1 MAKQLNDA
9 LVRVLDRVS
18 KRLAIRF
25 EVDGLKKSLKQARTS
40 IHNLPKRDKT
50 GTPDKEKTAFP
61 YLFLDLRNRSRINKF
76 ARAKMDDILKSAVR
90 PEQAKVVDSELDQW
104 ISEAT
109 GQSVTL
115 IDDED
120 TPSPLPR
127 KSRSSGKSVA
137 TPKGGSL
144 GRRRRRPVDETPTW
158 GGRPEVT
165 ATGTGKRVRF
175 GGNDGIEPGEGT
187 EGMSPPTPAAK
198 SDQGGTVTATAL
210 DDGKSPQG
218 QDHSLENKTV
228 ETPRGQEQEPVTPGQ
243 GDDNH
248 TGDVP
253 GDSAVGTGVR
263 DDDGMTDD
271 MEERDVPVHLL
282 PWYIRTIRK
291 LTS

>member
-1 MAKQLNDA
+1 MKKTFSDFFAADRDLIRAISMRRPYASYDRDASQTVFARMVGCPIGYKERHEEEDSEGEGGDRETEDQESVDYGEYDDKELETRSTAGRAIMAKQLNDA
-9 LVRVLDRVS
+9 LVRVIDGVS

-90 PEQAKVVDSELDQW
+90 PERAKVVDSELDQW

-127 KSRSSGKSVA
+127 KSGSSGNSVA

-144 GRRRRRPVDETPTW
+144 GRRRRRPVDETPTR

-165 ATGTGKRVRF
+165 ATGTGK
-175 GGNDGIEPGEGT
+175 
-187 EGMSPPTPAAK
+187 
-198 SDQGGTVTATAL
+198 
-210 DDGKSPQG
+210 
-218 QDHSLENKTV
+218 
-228 ETPRGQEQEPVTPGQ
+228 
-243 GDDNH
+243 
-248 TGDVP
+248 
-253 GDSAVGTGVR
+253 
-263 DDDGMTDD
+263 
-271 MEERDVPVHLL
+271 
-282 PWYIRTIRK
+282 
-291 LTS
+291 